1 LELYDLKGSWV
12 GRSTLQGGVEPRKS
26 KGTMKDN
33 DLVRTRVTAASSTT
47 NTRRMLPPQREKVFL
62 KQPHRE
68 ALIEQMDKDS
78 LFLQSQGIMDYSLLL
93 GSELTFI
100 FVHMRAELCCFP
112 LWHLSACT
120 DIRVYC
126 GSREGHL

>member
-1 LELYDLKGSWV
+1 
-12 GRSTLQGGVEPRKS
+12 
-26 KGTMKDN
+26 MKDN

-93 GSELTFI
+93 GSEQLTFI
-100 FVHMRAELCCFP
+100 FVHMRAELC
-112 LWHLSACT
+112 
-120 DIRVYC
+120 
-126 GSREGHL
+126 